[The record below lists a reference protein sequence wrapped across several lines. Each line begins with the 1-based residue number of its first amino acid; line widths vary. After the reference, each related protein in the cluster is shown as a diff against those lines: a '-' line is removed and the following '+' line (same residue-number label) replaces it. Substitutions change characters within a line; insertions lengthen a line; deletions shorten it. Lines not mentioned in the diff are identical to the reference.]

1 MKSTMTMESEKSV
14 TNVEKDPNNID
25 VNLKCFEKVDNTPFT
40 IYGDEEEGYI
50 LLMGKYR
57 LTDKMS
63 LRDIKE
69 ESTRVTWD
77 RITQVIMAIT
87 ETMKQEEK
95 QQINN

>member
-1 MKSTMTMESEKSV
+1 MKSTMTMEHAKLDGNADQEKNSASSSS
-14 TNVEKDPNNID
+14 KI
-25 VNLKCFEKVDNTPFT
+25 FEKVGESPFT

-57 LTDKMS
+57 LTEKMS

-69 ESTRVTWD
+69 ESKRVSWD

-87 ETMKQEEK
+87 ETINEEK
-95 QQINN
+95 KQTKEN

>member
-25 VNLKCFEKVDNTPFT
+25 VNLKCFKKVDKTPFT